1 MSLDSDPKINVPS
14 GINALLEIGHIKSKA
29 PQELLGMVETTKYSS
44 PHVLVVSNEKTAS
57 VFPKYPLFAKQHN
70 VRFNKLGKA
79 IEESI
84 DGLLGFGKQLKTRT
98 KFSSFMFAYSRAQQI
113 EKDSNEIFE
122 KGIDAFVLPI
132 TIEPTII
139 KDSIQVSALVDYY
152 RFGGDDINHILN
164 LTNSNSEQKSRYAFK
179 MDGVTILSNF
189 AKLYIVA
196 LNLDPQ
202 KYPGEK

>member
-14 GINALLEIGHIKSKA
+14 GINALLEIGSFKLES

-44 PHVLVVSNEKTAS
+44 PHVLVVSNKETAS
-57 VFPKYPLFAKQHN
+57 VFPKYPLFTKQHN
-70 VRFNKLGKA
+70 VRFDKLSEA

-84 DGLLGFGKQLKTRT
+84 DGLLGFGKQLKVKT
-98 KFSSFMFAYSRAQQI
+98 KFSFSLFAHSRARQI
-113 EKDSNEIFE
+113 EEDSKEIFE

-132 TIEPTII
+132 TVEPAIT
-139 KDSIQVSALVDYY
+139 KDSIQVGALVDYY
-152 RFGGDDINHILN
+152 QFGGDDINHILN
-164 LTNSNSEQKSRYAFK
+164 LTNSKGEQKGHYAFK
-179 MDGVTILSNF
+179 MGGVTILSNF